1 MNITNSRHA
10 VHEFNK
16 LQIIDN
22 LCHINSMQI
31 NRKEDIKPTSGPK
44 AMIFRMHSREKRAVK
59 TMLKCFNMAS

>member
-1 MNITNSRHA
+1 
-10 VHEFNK
+10 
-16 LQIIDN
+16 
-22 LCHINSMQI
+22 MQI